1 MDITIISFFLYLL
14 VGTITGVFMA
24 TIGADG
30 LITVPCLVLI
40 GLSLKHSVIIAL
52 ILQAL
57 PQTIPAL
64 YNFWKNKDI
73 TRELIYISL
82 ILILGNFIGTYY
94 ASFIHT
100 KNLVSDK
107 TLYTFFAAFLFLS
120 SGYISYKH
128 VFN

>member
-1 MDITIISFFLYLL
+1 MEIISFLLYLL
-14 VGTITGVFMA
+14 IGTLTGIFMA

-30 LITVPCLVLI
+30 LITVPCLVMV
-40 GLSLKHSVIIAL
+40 GLSLENAVIIAL

-64 YNFWKNKDI
+64 YNFWKNNDI
-73 TRELIYISL
+73 TEELIYISL

-94 ASFIHT
+94 GSFIHT

-107 TLYTFFAAFLFLS
+107 TLYAYFASFLFIS
-120 SGYISYKH
+120 AAYISCKH

>member
-1 MDITIISFFLYLL
+1 MEIISFILYLL
-14 VGTITGVFMA
+14 IGTLTGIFMA

-30 LITVPCLVLI
+30 LITVPCLVMV
-40 GLSLKHSVIIAL
+40 GLSLENAVIIAL

-64 YNFWKNKDI
+64 YNFWKNNDI
-73 TRELIYISL
+73 TEELVYISL

-94 ASFIHT
+94 GSFIHT

-107 TLYTFFAAFLFLS
+107 TLYAYFASFLFI
-120 SGYISYKH
+120 SGAYISGKH